1 VASKPAREARAL
13 PNPGCSSPANPSRDG
28 RRGQRPALQGDDVA
42 TSWRVIAGLQ
52 VGLVIPD
59 LWQQEAV
66 RALQQ
71 GKDVVVQAPTGS
83 GKTYIFELLY
93 PNLKNQAVFTVPTR
107 ALANDKLSEWRA
119 RGWDV
124 GISTGDVALNL
135 DAKVV
140 VATLETQRGRFLR
153 GEGPGLLVMDEFQM
167 LGDPMRGVH
176 YELAVA
182 LAPKTTQL
190 LFLSGSVANPRDVVA
205 WLQRI
210 GRDAVLIEHK
220 TRPVPLEETDLGNL
234 PDSQFVQS
242 RGPSRTGG
250 SFWPRMI
257 GRAMRADLAPVL
269 VFAPRR
275 AAAEQIAQAIASAVP
290 VREPLR
296 LTPAQEATAGKS
308 LTKLLRNRVAYHHS
322 GLSYA
327 ARAGVVESLAK
338 AGQLN
343 VVVATM
349 GLAAGINFSMRSV
362 IVTDRRYFAG
372 NFERQVE
379 ADELLQMF
387 GRAGRRGLDEVG
399 HALYTNDLPRLSDT
413 KARQLRR
420 AAQVDWPSLI
430 SVMHAA
436 KQRGDQPFAAAVE
449 LTHSLF
455 SVQRVPLGVEHSLET
470 GARPCGLWVTDE
482 RARFVRRGMIEML
495 NSREEWEAKPVAESV
510 TLGRAFVREDNRWRR
525 ALTVP
530 RMLDGVGTG
539 NLCRLR
545 EQNGYGR
552 ELPIATVLAS
562 GEVALV
568 KWLKKEITK
577 KLARN
582 AEPAFTE
589 LRGGRR
595 STPINR
601 EQAPNSDKS
610 RAGTQLRN
618 SSRAGS
624 PMRRRALSRE
634 EFESE
639 VRPLLT
645 ELVKPGVIVDWI
657 MRGNLISVR
666 LDYANVPVN
675 AYIDSAGKALI
686 DPPERENLP
695 DVCRT
700 CDQLEHDKTVAIVNS
715 PTYAWRHLGLIE
727 PDGTPT
733 RRGMIFSF
741 FHGGEGLAVAV
752 ALEDETYPIEELVFD
767 LANIRAGPR
776 FAGED
781 TPTGGRLGILCQ
793 QIYGRADYPGYLT
806 MGVPVHYGAG
816 ASEVVRAVV
825 ADPRSKHKLTNEL
838 LRHGDIER
846 ALVEWRSILRHI
858 VIAPAYP
865 LPRWTELKAAAKELL
880 DKTASPTSAVDLG
893 TLVPLQQRAG
903 GSDPPSFRSSATTT
917 ATGRGKHHH
926 LWRNPSFDEL

>member
-1 VASKPAREARAL
+1 MT
-13 PNPGCSSPANPSRDG
+13 PGFGA
-28 RRGQRPALQGDDVA
+28 
-42 TSWRVIAGLQ
+42 
-52 VGLVIPD
+52 GLVIPD

-93 PNLKNQAVFTVPTR
+93 PNLKTQAVFTVPTR

-182 LAPKTTQL
+182 LAPKATQL

-210 GRDAVLIEHK
+210 GRHAVLIEHK

-234 PDSQFVQS
+234 SDSQFVQS
-242 RGPSRTGG
+242 RN
-250 SFWPRMI
+250 FWPRMI

-275 AAAEQIAQAIASAVP
+275 AAAEQIAQAIASALP
-290 VREPLR
+290 VRDPLR

-436 KQRGDQPFAAAVE
+436 KQRGEQPFAAAVE

-455 SVQRVPLGVEHSLET
+455 SVQRVPLGVEHSLES
-470 GARPCGLWVTDE
+470 GPRPCGLWVTDE

-495 NSREEWEAKPVAESV
+495 NSREEWEAKPAAESV
-510 TLGRAFVREDNRWRR
+510 MLGRAFVRENDRWRR

-539 NLCRLR
+539 NLCRVR
-545 EQNGYGR
+545 DQNHYGR
-552 ELPIATVLAS
+552 ELPVATVLAS
-562 GEVALV
+562 GDVALV
-568 KWLKKEITK
+568 KWLKKAIGARVV
-577 KLARN
+577 ARN
-582 AEPAFTE
+582 DFDIE
-589 LRGGRR
+589 
-595 STPINR
+595 I
-601 EQAPNSDKS
+601 
-610 RAGTQLRN
+610 RARI
-618 SSRAGS
+618 
-624 PMRRRALSRE
+624 PD
-634 EFESE
+634 
-639 VRPLLT
+639 
-645 ELVKPGVIVDWI
+645 LVKPGTIVTWI
-657 MRGNLISVR
+657 TRGNLISVR

-675 AYIDSAGKALI
+675 AHIDSAGKALI

-715 PTYAWRHLGLIE
+715 PTYAWRHLGLVE

-733 RRGMIFSF
+733 TRGMIFSF

-776 FAGED
+776 FAGENA
-781 TPTGGRLGILCQ
+781 PMGGRLGILCQ
-793 QIYGRADYPGYLT
+793 RVYRRADYPGYLT
-806 MGVPVHYGAG
+806 MGVPVQYGAG
-816 ASEVVRAVV
+816 ASEVVRALV

-846 ALVEWRSILRHI
+846 ALVEWRSILRHVI
-858 VIAPAYP
+858 VAPAYP
-865 LPRWTELKAAAKELL
+865 LSRWTELKAAAEELV
-880 DKTASPTSAVDLG
+880 DKTSSPTAAVDLA

-903 GSDPPSFRSSATTT
+903 GSGTT
-917 ATGRGKHHH
+917 ARQA
-926 LWRNPSFDEL
+926 SFLAKSKS

>member
-1 VASKPAREARAL
+1 MI
-13 PNPGCSSPANPSRDG
+13 G
-28 RRGQRPALQGDDVA
+28 RLSA
-42 TSWRVIAGLQ
+42 
-52 VGLVIPD
+52 GLVIPD

-93 PNLKNQAVFTVPTR
+93 PNLKTQAVFTVPTR
-107 ALANDKLSEWRA
+107 ALANDKLSEWRTH
-119 RGWDV
+119 GWDV

-242 RGPSRTGG
+242 RSLSRTGG

-257 GRAMRADLAPVL
+257 GRAMRADLGPVL

-275 AAAEQIAQAIASAVP
+275 AAAEQIAQAIASALP
-290 VREPLR
+290 VRDPLR

-399 HALYTNDLPRLSDT
+399 HALYTNDLPRLSDA

-420 AAQVDWPSLI
+420 ATQVDWPSLI

-436 KQRGDQPFAAAVE
+436 KQRGEQSFAAAVE

-470 GARPCGLWVTDE
+470 GPRPCGLWVTDE

-495 NSREEWEAKPVAESV
+495 NSSEKWEAKPSAESV
-510 TLGRAFVREDNRWRR
+510 TLGRAFVRENNRWRR

-545 EQNGYGR
+545 EQNHYGR
-552 ELPIATVLAS
+552 ELPVATVLAS
-562 GEVALV
+562 GEAALV
-568 KWLKKEITK
+568 KWLKKELK
-577 KLARN
+577 PGKN
-582 AEPAFTE
+582 AQRSEPD
-589 LRGGRR
+589 GR
-595 STPINR
+595 ST
-601 EQAPNSDKS
+601 PNSDKS
-610 RAGTQLRN
+610 RLGAQLRKF
-618 SSRAGS
+618 SRAGS
-624 PMRRRALSRE
+624 PMRMRAVSRE
-634 EFESE
+634 EFENE
-639 VRPLLT
+639 VRPLLPD
-645 ELVKPGVIVDWI
+645 LVKPGTIVDWI
-657 MRGNLISVR
+657 MRGNLISIR
-666 LDYANVPVN
+666 LDYGNVPVN
-675 AYIDSAGKALI
+675 AHIDLAGNALI

-700 CDQLEHDKTVAIVNS
+700 CDQLEHDKAVAIVNS
-715 PTYAWRHLGLIE
+715 PTYAWRHLGLVE

-741 FHGGEGLAVAV
+741 FHGGEGLAVAA
-752 ALEDETYPIEELVFD
+752 ALEDETYPIDELVFD

-781 TPTGGRLGILCQ
+781 APMAGRLGILCQ
-793 QIYGRADYPGYLT
+793 RVYRRADYPGYLS
-806 MGVPVHYGAG
+806 MGVPVQYGAG
-816 ASEVVRAVV
+816 ASEVVRALV

-846 ALVEWRSILRHI
+846 ALVEWRSVLRHI
-858 VIAPAYP
+858 ILAPAHP
-865 LPRWTELKAAAKELL
+865 VSRWTELKAAAEELL
-880 DKTASPTSAVDLG
+880 DKTASPTSAVNLG

-903 GSDPPSFRSSATTT
+903 G
-917 ATGRGKHHH
+917 
-926 LWRNPSFDEL
+926 

>member
-1 VASKPAREARAL
+1 MT
-13 PNPGCSSPANPSRDG
+13 PGFG
-28 RRGQRPALQGDDVA
+28 
-42 TSWRVIAGLQ
+42 AGLI
-52 VGLVIPD
+52 IPD

-93 PNLKNQAVFTVPTR
+93 PNLKIQAVFTVPTR

-135 DAKVV
+135 DANVV

-182 LAPKTTQL
+182 LAPKATQL

-210 GRDAVLIEHK
+210 GRHAVLIEHR

-242 RGPSRTGG
+242 RSPSSPQRVYDRTGG

-275 AAAEQIAQAIASAVP
+275 AAAEQIAQAIASALP
-290 VREPLR
+290 VRDPLR

-399 HALYTNDLPRLSDT
+399 HALYTNDLPRLSDA

-420 AAQVDWPSLI
+420 ATQVDWPSLI

-436 KQRGDQPFAAAVE
+436 KQRGEQPFAAAVE

-455 SVQRVPLGVEHSLET
+455 SVQRVPLGVEHSLES
-470 GARPCGLWVTDE
+470 GPRPCGLWVTDE

-495 NSREEWEAKPVAESV
+495 NSREQWEAKPAAESV
-510 TLGRAFVREDNRWRR
+510 TLGRAFVRENNRWRR

-530 RMLDGVGTG
+530 RMLDGIGTG
-539 NLCRLR
+539 NICRLR
-545 EQNGYGR
+545 EQNRYGR
-552 ELPIATVLAS
+552 ELPVATVLAS
-562 GEVALV
+562 GKAALA
-568 KWLKKEITK
+568 KWLRKELKSGENVQRPTSNVQRSMED
-577 KLARN
+577 LAARHGTVTHEQFE
-582 AEPAFTE
+582 AE
-589 LRGGRR
+589 
-595 STPINR
+595 I
-601 EQAPNSDKS
+601 
-610 RAGTQLRN
+610 
-618 SSRAGS
+618 
-624 PMRRRALSRE
+624 
-634 EFESE
+634 
-639 VRPLLT
+639 RPLLPD
-645 ELVKPGVIVDWI
+645 LVKPGTIVDWI
-657 MRGNLISVR
+657 MRGNLISLR

-675 AYIDSAGKALI
+675 AHIDSAGKTLI

-695 DVCRT
+695 DVCRI

-715 PTYAWRHLGLIE
+715 PTYAWRRLGLVE
-727 PDGTPT
+727 SDGAPT
-733 RRGMIFSF
+733 TRGIIFSF
-741 FHGGEGLAVAV
+741 FHGGEGLAVAA
-752 ALEDETYPIEELVFD
+752 ALEDETYPIDELVFD

-781 TPTGGRLGILCQ
+781 SPMGGRLGILCQ
-793 QIYGRADYPGYLT
+793 RLYNRADYPGYLT
-806 MGVPVHYGAG
+806 MGVPMQYGAG
-816 ASEVVRAVV
+816 ASEVVRELV

-838 LRHGDIER
+838 LRQGDIER
-846 ALVEWRSILRHI
+846 ALVEWRSLLRHI
-858 VIAPAYP
+858 VLAPAYP
-865 LPRWTELKAAAKELL
+865 LSRWTELKAAAKELL
-880 DKTASPTSAVDLG
+880 DKTASPTSAFDLA
-893 TLVPLQQRAG
+893 TLAPL
-903 GSDPPSFRSSATTT
+903 
-917 ATGRGKHHH
+917 
-926 LWRNPSFDEL
+926 

>member
-1 VASKPAREARAL
+1 MK
-13 PNPGCSSPANPSRDG
+13 
-28 RRGQRPALQGDDVA
+28 
-42 TSWRVIAGLQ
+42 AGLA
-52 VGLVIPD
+52 VGLIIPD

-93 PNLKNQAVFTVPTR
+93 PNLKTQAVFTVPTR
-107 ALANDKLSEWRA
+107 ALANDKLSEWRV

-182 LAPKTTQL
+182 LAPKATQL

-242 RGPSRTGG
+242 RSPSSPRPVFDRTGG

-275 AAAEQIAQAIASAVP
+275 AAAEQIAQTIASALP
-290 VREPLR
+290 VRDPLR

-399 HALYTNDLPRLSDT
+399 HALYANDLPRLSDT

-420 AAQVDWPSLI
+420 VAQVDWPSLI

-436 KQRGDQPFAAAVE
+436 KERGEQPFAAAME
-449 LTHSLF
+449 LTQSLF
-455 SVQRVPLGVEHSLET
+455 SVQRVPLGVEHSLES
-470 GARPCGLWVTDE
+470 GARPCGLWVADE
-482 RARFVRRGMIEML
+482 RARFVRRGMIEMQ
-495 NSREEWEAKPVAESV
+495 NSLEEWEAKPVAESA
-510 TLGRAFVREDNRWRR
+510 TLGRAFVRENDRWRR

-539 NLCRLR
+539 NLCRLG
-545 EQNGYGR
+545 EQNHYGR
-552 ELPIATVLAS
+552 ELPVATVLAS

-568 KWLKKEITK
+568 KWLKREMTK
-577 KLARN
+577 KPGKNVQLRKTLGAARL
-582 AEPAFTE
+582 T
-589 LRGGRR
+589 
-595 STPINR
+595 
-601 EQAPNSDKS
+601 PNSDKP
-610 RAGTQLRN
+610 RAGAQPPTKDLAARRGTFTHEQFETEIRPQLD
-618 SSRAGS
+618 
-624 PMRRRALSRE
+624 
-634 EFESE
+634 
-639 VRPLLT
+639 
-645 ELVKPGVIVDWI
+645 ELVKPGTIVDWI
-657 MRGNLISVR
+657 MRGNLLSVR
-666 LDYANVPVN
+666 LDYADLPVN
-675 AYIDSAGKALI
+675 AHIDSAGKALI
-686 DPPERENLP
+686 DPPARENLP

-715 PTYAWRHLGLIE
+715 PTYAWRHLGLVRS
-727 PDGTPT
+727 DGTPT
-733 RRGMIFSF
+733 QRGMIFSF

-752 ALEDETYPIEELVFD
+752 ALEDETYSIAELVFD

-781 TPTGGRLGILCQ
+781 APMGGRLGILCQ
-793 QIYGRADYPGYLT
+793 RVYRRADYPGYLT
-806 MGVPVHYGAG
+806 MGVPVQYGAG
-816 ASEVVRAVV
+816 ASEVVRALV

-846 ALVEWRSILRHI
+846 ALVEWRSVLRHI
-858 VIAPAYP
+858 VLAPAYP
-865 LPRWTELKAAAKELL
+865 LSRWTELKAAAEELI

-893 TLVPLQQRAG
+893 TLVSLQQRAG
-903 GSDPPSFRSSATTT
+903 
-917 ATGRGKHHH
+917 
-926 LWRNPSFDEL
+926 

>member
-1 VASKPAREARAL
+1 M
-13 PNPGCSSPANPSRDG
+13 
-28 RRGQRPALQGDDVA
+28 
-42 TSWRVIAGLQ
+42 TSGFGA
-52 VGLVIPD
+52 GLVIPD

-93 PNLKNQAVFTVPTR
+93 PNLKTQAVFTVPTR

-124 GISTGDVALNL
+124 GISTGDIALNL

-182 LAPKTTQL
+182 LAPKHTQL

-242 RGPSRTGG
+242 RSPSSPRPVFDRTGG

-257 GRAMRADLAPVL
+257 GRAMRAGLAPVL

-275 AAAEQIAQAIASAVP
+275 AAAEQIAQAIASAIP

-296 LTPAQEATAGKS
+296 LIPAQEQTAGKS

-399 HALYTNDLPRLSDT
+399 YALYTNDLPRLSDT

-430 SVMHAA
+430 SVMNAA
-436 KQRGDQPFAAAVE
+436 SERGEQPFGAAVE
-449 LTHSLF
+449 LTQSLF

-470 GARPCGLWVTDE
+470 GPRPCELRVTDE

-495 NSREEWEAKPVAESV
+495 NFLEQWEAKPAAENV
-510 TLGRAFVREDNRWRR
+510 TLGRAFVRENDRWRR

-530 RMLDGVGTG
+530 RMLDGLGTG

-545 EQNGYGR
+545 EQNHYGR
-552 ELPIATVLAS
+552 ELPVATVLAS
-562 GEVALV
+562 GEVSLV
-568 KWLKKEITK
+568 KWLKKALRKE
-577 KLARN
+577 N
-582 AEPAFTE
+582 AEQCEPHRRLTSNPE
-589 LRGGRR
+589 KLSGRR
-595 STPINR
+595 AERPMKDLAVGRGIFAH
-601 EQAPNSDKS
+601 EQFETEIRP
-610 RAGTQLRN
+610 QL
-618 SSRAGS
+618 
-624 PMRRRALSRE
+624 
-634 EFESE
+634 
-639 VRPLLT
+639 V
-645 ELVKPGVIVDWI
+645 ELVKPGTIVDWI
-657 MRGNLISVR
+657 MRGNLISIR
-666 LDYANVPVN
+666 LDYAEVPVK
-675 AYIDSAGKALI
+675 AHIDSLGNALI

-695 DVCRT
+695 DVCRE

-715 PTYAWRHLGLIE
+715 PTYAWRHLGLVE

-733 RRGMIFSF
+733 TRGMIFSF

-752 ALEDETYPIEELVFD
+752 ALEDETYPIDELVFD

-781 TPTGGRLGILCQ
+781 APMGGRLGILCQ
-793 QIYGRADYPGYLT
+793 RIYGRADYPGYLS
-806 MGVPVHYGAG
+806 MGVPVQYGAG
-816 ASEVVRAVV
+816 ASEVVRALV

-858 VIAPAYP
+858 VLAPAYP
-865 LPRWTELKAAAKELL
+865 LSRWTELKAAAEELI
-880 DKTASPTSAVDLG
+880 DKTASPTSAVDLA
-893 TLVPLQQRAG
+893 TLVPLQQRAV
-903 GSDPPSFRSSATTT
+903 
-917 ATGRGKHHH
+917 GK
-926 LWRNPSFDEL
+926 

>member
-1 VASKPAREARAL
+1 MVHAASTAL
-13 PNPGCSSPANPSRDG
+13 
-28 RRGQRPALQGDDVA
+28 GDFTNAVA
-42 TSWRVIAGLQ
+42 TGQIPVPIASSRHCKHLPEMIPGFGA
-52 VGLVIPD
+52 GLVIPD

-71 GKDVVVQAPTGS
+71 GKDVAVQAPTGS

-93 PNLKNQAVFTVPTR
+93 PNLKAQAVFTVPTR

-153 GEGPGLLVMDEFQM
+153 GEGPRILVMDEFQM

-182 LAPKTTQL
+182 LAPNATQL
-190 LFLSGSVANPRDVVA
+190 LFLSGSVANPQDVVA

-220 TRPVPLEETDLGNL
+220 TRPVPLEETDLENL

-242 RGPSRTGG
+242 RSPSRTGG

-275 AAAEQIAQAIASAVP
+275 AAAEQIAQAIASALP
-290 VREPLR
+290 VRDPLR

-308 LTKLLRNRVAYHHS
+308 LTKLLRTRVAYHHS

-436 KQRGDQPFAAAVE
+436 KQRGEQPFAAAVG
-449 LTHSLF
+449 LTRSLF
-455 SVQRVPLGVEHSLET
+455 CVQRVPLGVEHSLET
-470 GARPCGLWVTDE
+470 GPRPCGLWVTDE

-495 NSREEWEAKPVAESV
+495 NFREEWEAKPVAESV
-510 TLGRAFVREDNRWRR
+510 TFGARSRARKRSVAAGADRGAHARWRR
-525 ALTVP
+525 YGKSLPAARAKPLWARVAG
-530 RMLDGVGTG
+530 RDGTRFGKNRIG
-539 NLCRLR
+539 
-545 EQNGYGR
+545 EM
-552 ELPIATVLAS
+552 AS
-562 GEVALV
+562 E
-568 KWLKKEITK
+568 
-577 KLARN
+577 R
-582 AEPAFTE
+582 TE
-589 LRGGRR
+589 EENVQR
-595 STPINR
+595 STSNPESIR
-601 EQAPNSDKS
+601 GRPVAGVQRPMEELAAPRGTVTHEQ
-610 RAGTQLRN
+610 
-618 SSRAGS
+618 
-624 PMRRRALSRE
+624 
-634 EFESE
+634 FEDE
-639 VRPLLT
+639 VRPQLD
-645 ELVKPGVIVDWI
+645 ELVKPGTIVNWI
-657 MRGNLISVR
+657 TRRKSDLGPAR
-666 LDYANVPVN
+666 LRRCAGQRLHRFGSQRVDRA
-675 AYIDSAGKALI
+675 AGARESAGSLSNV
-686 DPPERENLP
+686 RS
-695 DVCRT
+695 V
-700 CDQLEHDKTVAIVNS
+700 
-715 PTYAWRHLGLIE
+715 
-727 PDGTPT
+727 
-733 RRGMIFSF
+733 
-741 FHGGEGLAVAV
+741 
-752 ALEDETYPIEELVFD
+752 
-767 LANIRAGPR
+767 
-776 FAGED
+776 
-781 TPTGGRLGILCQ
+781 
-793 QIYGRADYPGYLT
+793 
-806 MGVPVHYGAG
+806 GA
-816 ASEVVRAVV
+816 R
-825 ADPRSKHKLTNEL
+825 
-838 LRHGDIER
+838 
-846 ALVEWRSILRHI
+846 
-858 VIAPAYP
+858 
-865 LPRWTELKAAAKELL
+865 
-880 DKTASPTSAVDLG
+880 
-893 TLVPLQQRAG
+893 
-903 GSDPPSFRSSATTT
+903 
-917 ATGRGKHHH
+917 
-926 LWRNPSFDEL
+926 

>member
-1 VASKPAREARAL
+1 MI
-13 PNPGCSSPANPSRDG
+13 PGFGA
-28 RRGQRPALQGDDVA
+28 
-42 TSWRVIAGLQ
+42 
-52 VGLVIPD
+52 GLVIPD

-93 PNLKNQAVFTVPTR
+93 PNLKTQAVFTVPTR

-182 LAPKTTQL
+182 LAPKATQL

-205 WLQRI
+205 WLERI
-210 GRDAVLIEHK
+210 GRNAVLIEHK

-234 PDSQFVQS
+234 SDSQFVQS
-242 RGPSRTGG
+242 RSPSRTGG

-275 AAAEQIAQAIASAVP
+275 AAAEQIAQAIASALP
-290 VREPLR
+290 VRDPLR

-338 AGQLN
+338 SGQLN

-420 AAQVDWPSLI
+420 ATQVDWPSLI
-430 SVMHAA
+430 SVMDAA
-436 KQRGDQPFAAAVE
+436 KQRGEQPFAAAVE

-455 SVQRVPLGVEHSLET
+455 SEQRVPLGVEHSLDS
-470 GARPCGLWVTDE
+470 GPRPCGLWVTDE

-495 NSREEWEAKPVAESV
+495 NSREQWEAKPAAESV
-510 TLGRAFVREDNRWRR
+510 TLGRAFVRENDRWRR

-545 EQNGYGR
+545 EQNHYGR
-552 ELPIATVLAS
+552 ELPVATVLAS
-562 GEVALV
+562 GEAALV
-568 KWLKKEITK
+568 KWL
-577 KLARN
+577 RR
-582 AEPAFTE
+582 E
-589 LRGGRR
+589 LKPGKNVQRPTPKTRGG
-595 STPINR
+595 
-601 EQAPNSDKS
+601 APN
-610 RAGTQLRN
+610 AQH
-618 SSRAGS
+618 
-624 PMRRRALSRE
+624 PMRMRALSRD
-634 EFESE
+634 EFENE

-645 ELVKPGVIVDWI
+645 NFVKPGMIVDWI
-657 MRGNLISVR
+657 MRGNLLSVR

-675 AYIDSAGKALI
+675 AHIDSAGKALI

-715 PTYAWRHLGLIE
+715 PTYAWRHLGLVE

-752 ALEDETYPIEELVFD
+752 ALEDETYPIDELVFD

-781 TPTGGRLGILCQ
+781 APLGGRLGILCQ
-793 QIYGRADYPGYLT
+793 RIYGRADYPGYLT
-806 MGVPVHYGAG
+806 MGVPVQYGAG
-816 ASEVVRAVV
+816 ASEVVRALV
-825 ADPRSKHKLTNEL
+825 ADPRSKHKLTSEL

-846 ALVEWRSILRHI
+846 ALVEWRSILRH
-858 VIAPAYP
+858 VVLAPAYP
-865 LPRWTELKAAAKELL
+865 LSRWTELKAAAEELV
-880 DKTASPTSAVDLG
+880 DKTASPTSAVDLA

-903 GSDPPSFRSSATTT
+903 GRAHGEASIIFGEIQILMNSKASNKVKSPA
-917 ATGRGKHHH
+917 
-926 LWRNPSFDEL
+926 LWSPHACISGIR

>member
-1 VASKPAREARAL
+1 MK
-13 PNPGCSSPANPSRDG
+13 
-28 RRGQRPALQGDDVA
+28 
-42 TSWRVIAGLQ
+42 AGLA
-52 VGLVIPD
+52 VGLIIPD

-93 PNLKNQAVFTVPTR
+93 PNLKTQAVFTVPTR
-107 ALANDKLSEWRA
+107 ALANDKLSEWRV

-182 LAPKTTQL
+182 LAPKATQL

-210 GRDAVLIEHK
+210 RRNAVLIEHK
-220 TRPVPLEETDLGNL
+220 TRPVLLEETDLGNL

-242 RGPSRTGG
+242 RSPSRTGG

-275 AAAEQIAQAIASAVP
+275 AAAEQIAQAIASALP
-290 VREPLR
+290 GRDPLR

-372 NFERQVE
+372 NFERRVE

-420 AAQVDWPSLI
+420 ATQVDWPSLI

-436 KQRGDQPFAAAVE
+436 KQRGEQPFAAAVE
-449 LTHSLF
+449 LTQSLF
-455 SVQRVPLGVEHSLET
+455 SVQRVPLGVEHSLES
-470 GARPCGLWVTDE
+470 GPRPCGVWVTDE
-482 RARFVRRGMIEML
+482 RARFVRRGMTEML
-495 NSREEWEAKPVAESV
+495 NSREEWEARPAAESV
-510 TLGRAFVREDNRWRR
+510 TLGRAFVRGNDRWQR
-525 ALTVP
+525 ALNVP
-530 RMLDGVGTG
+530 RMLEGVGMG

-545 EQNGYGR
+545 EQNRYGR
-552 ELPIATVLAS
+552 ELPVGTVLAS
-562 GEVALV
+562 GELALM
-568 KWLKKEITK
+568 KWLKKATGARVV
-577 KLARN
+577 ARN
-582 AEPAFTE
+582 DFDAD
-589 LRGGRR
+589 
-595 STPINR
+595 IR
-601 EQAPNSDKS
+601 ERIPD
-610 RAGTQLRN
+610 
-618 SSRAGS
+618 
-624 PMRRRALSRE
+624 
-634 EFESE
+634 
-639 VRPLLT
+639 
-645 ELVKPGVIVDWI
+645 LVKPGTIVDWI
-657 MRGNLISVR
+657 MRANLISLR
-666 LDYANVPVN
+666 LDYADVPVN
-675 AYIDSAGKALI
+675 AHIDSAGKALI
-686 DPPERENLP
+686 EPPERENLP
-695 DVCRT
+695 DVCRM

-715 PTYAWRHLGLIE
+715 PTYAWRHLGLVE

-733 RRGMIFSF
+733 TRGMIFSF
-741 FHGGEGLAVAV
+741 FHGGEGLAVAA
-752 ALEDETYPIEELVFD
+752 ALEDETYLIDELVFD

-781 TPTGGRLGILCQ
+781 APLGGRLGILCQ
-793 QIYGRADYPGYLT
+793 RVYRRADYPGYLT
-806 MGVPVHYGAG
+806 MGVPVQYGAG
-816 ASEVVRAVV
+816 ASEVVRALV
-825 ADPRSKHKLTNEL
+825 ADPRCKHKLTNEL
-838 LRHGDIER
+838 LRPGDVER

-858 VIAPAYP
+858 VLAPAYP
-865 LPRWTELKAAAKELL
+865 WSRWTELKAVAQELL
-880 DKTASPTSAVDLG
+880 NQTPSPTSGVDLG
-893 TLVPLQQRAG
+893 TLVPLQQRAE
-903 GSDPPSFRSSATTT
+903 GSDASSTRSRGTT
-917 ATGRGKHHH
+917 AAVPRDAHH
-926 LWRNPSFDEL
+926 LWRISSFDEL

>member
-1 VASKPAREARAL
+1 MI
-13 PNPGCSSPANPSRDG
+13 PGFGA
-28 RRGQRPALQGDDVA
+28 
-42 TSWRVIAGLQ
+42 
-52 VGLVIPD
+52 GLVIPD

-93 PNLKNQAVFTVPTR
+93 PNLKTQAVFTVPTR

-182 LAPKTTQL
+182 LAPKATQL
-190 LFLSGSVANPRDVVA
+190 LFLSGSVANPHDVVA

-210 GRDAVLIEHK
+210 GRHAVLIEHK

-242 RGPSRTGG
+242 RSPSRTGG

-275 AAAEQIAQAIASAVP
+275 AAAEQIAQAIASALP
-290 VREPLR
+290 VRDPLR

-430 SVMHAA
+430 SVMQAA
-436 KQRGDQPFAAAVE
+436 KQRGEQPFAAAVE

-455 SVQRVPLGVEHSLET
+455 SVQRVPLGVEHSLES
-470 GARPCGLWVTDE
+470 GPRPCGLWVTDE

-495 NSREEWEAKPVAESV
+495 NFLEEWEAKPAAESV
-510 TLGRAFVREDNRWRR
+510 TLGRAFVRENNRWRR

-530 RMLDGVGTG
+530 RMLEGVGTG

-545 EQNGYGR
+545 EQNHYGR
-552 ELPIATVLAS
+552 ELPVGTVQAS
-562 GEVALV
+562 GELALV
-568 KWLKKEITK
+568 KWLKKAIG
-577 KLARN
+577 ARVVTQN
-582 AEPAFTE
+582 DFDTDIRA
-589 LRGGRR
+589 R
-595 STPINR
+595 I
-601 EQAPNSDKS
+601 SD
-610 RAGTQLRN
+610 
-618 SSRAGS
+618 
-624 PMRRRALSRE
+624 
-634 EFESE
+634 
-639 VRPLLT
+639 
-645 ELVKPGVIVDWI
+645 LVKPGTIVDWI
-657 MRGNLISVR
+657 MRRNLILIR
-666 LDYANVPVN
+666 LDHANVPVN
-675 AYIDSAGKALI
+675 AHIDSAGNALI
-686 DPPERENLP
+686 DPPVRENLP

-715 PTYAWRHLGLIE
+715 PTYAWRHLGLVE
-727 PDGTPT
+727 ADGTPT
-733 RRGMIFSF
+733 MRGMIFSF
-741 FHGGEGLAVAV
+741 FHGGEGLAVAA
-752 ALEDETYPIEELVFD
+752 ALEDETHPIDELVFD

-781 TPTGGRLGILCQ
+781 APIGGRLGILCQ
-793 QIYGRADYPGYLT
+793 RVYRRADYPGYLT
-806 MGVPVHYGAG
+806 MGVPVQYGAG
-816 ASEVVRAVV
+816 ASEVVRALV
-825 ADPRSKHKLTNEL
+825 ADPRCRHKLTNEL

-865 LPRWTELKAAAKELL
+865 LSRWMELKVAAKELL
-880 DKTASPTSAVDLG
+880 DKTASPTSAVALA
-893 TLVPLQQRAG
+893 TLAPLQQRTG
-903 GSDPPSFRSSATTT
+903 ESDPPSSRSRGTTEAPT
-917 ATGRGKHHH
+917 ATQASSSLAKSKFG
-926 LWRNPSFDEL
+926 

>member
-1 VASKPAREARAL
+1 M
-13 PNPGCSSPANPSRDG
+13 
-28 RRGQRPALQGDDVA
+28 
-42 TSWRVIAGLQ
+42 TSGFGAGLI
-52 VGLVIPD
+52 IPD

-93 PNLKNQAVFTVPTR
+93 PNLKTQAVFTVPTR

-210 GRDAVLIEHK
+210 GRHAVLIEHK
-220 TRPVPLEETDLGNL
+220 TRPVPLEETDLGHL

-242 RGPSRTGG
+242 R

-275 AAAEQIAQAIASAVP
+275 AAAEQIAQSIASALP
-290 VREPLR
+290 VRDPLR
-296 LTPAQEATAGKS
+296 LSPAQEATAGKS

-413 KARQLRR
+413 KARQLKR
-420 AAQVDWPSLI
+420 ATQVDWPSLI

-436 KQRGDQPFAAAVE
+436 KQRGVEPFAAAVE

-455 SVQRVPLGVEHSLET
+455 SEQRVPLGVEHSLET
-470 GARPCGLWVTDE
+470 GPRPCGLWVTDE

-495 NSREEWEAKPVAESV
+495 NSREEWEAKPAAESA
-510 TLGRAFVREDNRWRR
+510 TLGRAFVRENDRWRR

-530 RMLDGVGTG
+530 RMLERIGTG

-545 EQNGYGR
+545 EQHHYGR
-552 ELPIATVLAS
+552 ELPVATVLAS
-562 GEVALV
+562 GKAALA
-568 KWLKKEITK
+568 KWLRRKLKEKGNVQRPTPN
-577 KLARN
+577 AQRPMRTRAGRN
-582 AEPAFTE
+582 VQ
-589 LRGGRR
+589 R
-595 STPINR
+595 ST
-601 EQAPNSDKS
+601 PNSDKS
-610 RAGTQLRN
+610 RADAQH
-618 SSRAGS
+618 
-624 PMRRRALSRE
+624 PMRMRVLSRE

-639 VRPLLT
+639 LRPLLPD
-645 ELVKPGVIVDWI
+645 LVKPGTIVDWI
-657 MRGNLISVR
+657 MRGNLMSIR
-666 LDYANVPVN
+666 LDYADVPVN

-715 PTYAWRHLGLIE
+715 PTYAWRHLGLVE

-733 RRGMIFSF
+733 QRGMIFSF

-752 ALEDETYPIEELVFD
+752 ALEDETYPIDELVFD

-781 TPTGGRLGILCQ
+781 SPMGGRLGILCQ
-793 QIYGRADYPGYLT
+793 RVYRRADYPGYLT
-806 MGVPVHYGAG
+806 MGVPMQYGAG
-816 ASEVVRAVV
+816 ASEVVRALV
-825 ADPRSKHKLTNEL
+825 ANPRSKHKLTNEL

-858 VIAPAYP
+858 VLAPDYP
-865 LPRWTELKAAAKELL
+865 LSRWTELKAAAKELL
-880 DKTASPTSAVDLG
+880 DKTASPTSAVDLT
-893 TLVPLQQRAG
+893 TLVP
-903 GSDPPSFRSSATTT
+903 S
-917 ATGRGKHHH
+917 
-926 LWRNPSFDEL
+926 

>member
-1 VASKPAREARAL
+1 MT
-13 PNPGCSSPANPSRDG
+13 PGFGP
-28 RRGQRPALQGDDVA
+28 
-42 TSWRVIAGLQ
+42 
-52 VGLVIPD
+52 GLVIPD

-93 PNLKNQAVFTVPTR
+93 PNLKTQAVFTVPTR

-140 VATLETQRGRFLR
+140 VATLETQRWRFLR

-182 LAPKTTQL
+182 LAPKSTQL

-242 RGPSRTGG
+242 RN
-250 SFWPRMI
+250 FWPRMI

-275 AAAEQIAQAIASAVP
+275 AAAEQIAQAIASALP
-290 VREPLR
+290 VRDPLR

-343 VVVATM
+343 VVVATL

-399 HALYTNDLPRLSDT
+399 HALYTNDLPRLGDT

-436 KQRGDQPFAAAVE
+436 KQRGERPFAAAVE

-455 SVQRVPLGVEHSLET
+455 SVQRVPLGVEHSLDS
-470 GARPCGLWVTDE
+470 GPRPCGLWVTDE

-495 NSREEWEAKPVAESV
+495 NLLEEWEAKPAAKRV
-510 TLGRAFVREDNRWRR
+510 TLGRAFVRENDRWRR

-545 EQNGYGR
+545 EQNRYGR
-552 ELPIATVLAS
+552 ELPVATVLAS
-562 GEVALV
+562 GKVALA

-577 KLARN
+577 KSAEN
-582 AEPAFTE
+582 AEPAFRTLGRVGA
-589 LRGGRR
+589 LRRPDPASEAGRR
-595 STPINR
+595 PYH
-601 EQAPNSDKS
+601 AAK
-610 RAGTQLRN
+610 
-618 SSRAGS
+618 
-624 PMRRRALSRE
+624 ALSHE

-639 VRPLLT
+639 VRALLP
-645 ELVKPGVIVDWI
+645 ELVKPGTIVDWT
-657 MRGNLISVR
+657 MRRNLISVR

-675 AYIDSAGKALI
+675 AHIDSAGKALI
-686 DPPERENLP
+686 EPPERESLP

-700 CDQLEHDKTVAIVNS
+700 CDQLEHDKILAIVNS
-715 PTYAWRHLGLIE
+715 PAYAWRHLGLVE

-741 FHGGEGLAVAV
+741 FHGGEGLPVAA
-752 ALEDETYPIEELVFD
+752 ALEDETSPINELVFD

-776 FAGED
+776 FAG
-781 TPTGGRLGILCQ
+781 
-793 QIYGRADYPGYLT
+793 
-806 MGVPVHYGAG
+806 
-816 ASEVVRAVV
+816 
-825 ADPRSKHKLTNEL
+825 
-838 LRHGDIER
+838 
-846 ALVEWRSILRHI
+846 
-858 VIAPAYP
+858 
-865 LPRWTELKAAAKELL
+865 
-880 DKTASPTSAVDLG
+880 
-893 TLVPLQQRAG
+893 
-903 GSDPPSFRSSATTT
+903 
-917 ATGRGKHHH
+917 
-926 LWRNPSFDEL
+926 

>member
-1 VASKPAREARAL
+1 MT
-13 PNPGCSSPANPSRDG
+13 PGFG
-28 RRGQRPALQGDDVA
+28 
-42 TSWRVIAGLQ
+42 AGLI
-52 VGLVIPD
+52 IPD

-93 PNLKNQAVFTVPTR
+93 PNLKTQAVFTVPTR

-124 GISTGDVALNL
+124 GISTGDIALNL
-135 DAKVV
+135 GAKVV

-182 LAPKTTQL
+182 LAPKATRL

-210 GRDAVLIEHK
+210 GREAVLIEHK

-242 RGPSRTGG
+242 RSPSRTGG

-275 AAAEQIAQAIASAVP
+275 AAAEQIAQAIASALP
-290 VREPLR
+290 VRDPLR
-296 LTPAQEATAGKS
+296 LTSAQEAAAGKE

-436 KQRGDQPFAAAVE
+436 KQRGEQPFAAAVE

-455 SVQRVPLGVEHSLET
+455 SVQRVPLGVERSLES
-470 GARPCGLWVTDE
+470 GPRPCGLWVTDE

-495 NSREEWEAKPVAESV
+495 NSREEWEAKPAAESV
-510 TLGRAFVREDNRWRR
+510 MLGRAFVRENDRWRR
-525 ALTVP
+525 ALTVL

-545 EQNGYGR
+545 EQNHYGR

-562 GEVALV
+562 GEAALV
-568 KWLKKEITK
+568 KWLKKELK
-577 KLARN
+577 AGKN
-582 AEPAFTE
+582 VQPAFTE
-589 LRGGRR
+589 LRRGRR
-595 STPINR
+595 PTPINR

-610 RAGTQLRN
+610 RAGTQH
-618 SSRAGS
+618 
-624 PMRRRALSRE
+624 PMRMRALSRE
-634 EFESE
+634 EFERE
-639 VRPLLT
+639 VRPLLPD
-645 ELVKPGVIVDWI
+645 LVKPGTIVDWI

-666 LDYANVPVN
+666 LDYADVPVN
-675 AYIDSAGKALI
+675 AHIDSAGKALI

-700 CDQLEHDKTVAIVNS
+700 SHQLA
-715 PTYAWRHLGLIE
+715 
-727 PDGTPT
+727 
-733 RRGMIFSF
+733 
-741 FHGGEGLAVAV
+741 
-752 ALEDETYPIEELVFD
+752 
-767 LANIRAGPR
+767 
-776 FAGED
+776 
-781 TPTGGRLGILCQ
+781 
-793 QIYGRADYPGYLT
+793 
-806 MGVPVHYGAG
+806 
-816 ASEVVRAVV
+816 
-825 ADPRSKHKLTNEL
+825 
-838 LRHGDIER
+838 
-846 ALVEWRSILRHI
+846 
-858 VIAPAYP
+858 
-865 LPRWTELKAAAKELL
+865 
-880 DKTASPTSAVDLG
+880 
-893 TLVPLQQRAG
+893 
-903 GSDPPSFRSSATTT
+903 
-917 ATGRGKHHH
+917 
-926 LWRNPSFDEL
+926 

>member
-1 VASKPAREARAL
+1 M
-13 PNPGCSSPANPSRDG
+13 SSIGA
-28 RRGQRPALQGDDVA
+28 
-42 TSWRVIAGLQ
+42 
-52 VGLVIPD
+52 GLVIPD

-93 PNLKNQAVFTVPTR
+93 PNLKTQAVFTVPTR

-153 GEGPGLLVMDEFQM
+153 GEGPGLLIMDEFQM
-167 LGDPMRGVH
+167 LGDSMRGVH

-182 LAPKTTQL
+182 LAPKATQL
-190 LFLSGSVANPRDVVA
+190 LFLSGSVANPHHVVA

-210 GRDAVLIEHK
+210 GRHAVLIEHK

-234 PDSQFVQS
+234 PDSKFVQS
-242 RGPSRTGG
+242 R

-275 AAAEQIAQAIASAVP
+275 AAAEQIAQAIASAIP
-290 VREPLR
+290 VRDPLR
-296 LTPAQEATAGKS
+296 LTPAQEEIAGKS

-399 HALYTNDLPRLSDT
+399 HALYTNDLPRLSDA
-413 KARQLRR
+413 KARQLKR
-420 AAQVDWPSLI
+420 ATQVDWPSLI

-455 SVQRVPLGVEHSLET
+455 SVQRVPLGVEHSLES
-470 GARPCGLWVTDE
+470 GPRPCGLWVTDE

-495 NSREEWEAKPVAESV
+495 NSRDEWEAKPAVESV
-510 TLGRAFVREDNRWRR
+510 TLGRAFVRENDRWRR

-545 EQNGYGR
+545 EQNRYGR
-552 ELPIATVLAS
+552 ELPVATVLAS
-562 GEVALV
+562 GKAALA
-568 KWLKKEITK
+568 KWLRRKLKAKENIQ
-577 KLARN
+577 
-582 AEPAFTE
+582 
-589 LRGGRR
+589 R

-610 RAGTQLRN
+610 RAGAERPTEDLAARRGTVTNEQFEAEIRPQLD
-618 SSRAGS
+618 
-624 PMRRRALSRE
+624 
-634 EFESE
+634 
-639 VRPLLT
+639 
-645 ELVKPGVIVDWI
+645 ELVKPGTIVDWI
-657 MRGNLISVR
+657 MRGKLISVR
-666 LDYANVPVN
+666 LDYADVPVN
-675 AYIDSAGKALI
+675 AHIDSAGKALI

-715 PTYAWRHLGLIE
+715 PTYAWRHLGLVE

-733 RRGMIFSF
+733 QRGMIFSF
-741 FHGGEGLAVAV
+741 FHGGEGLAVAA
-752 ALEDETYPIEELVFD
+752 ALEDESYPIDELVFD

-781 TPTGGRLGILCQ
+781 APMGGRLGILCQ
-793 QIYGRADYPGYLT
+793 RVYRRADYPGYLT
-806 MGVPVHYGAG
+806 MGVPVQYGAG
-816 ASEVVRAVV
+816 ASEVVRALV
-825 ADPRSKHKLTNEL
+825 ADPRSRHKLINEL

-858 VIAPAYP
+858 VLAPAYP
-865 LPRWTELKAAAKELL
+865 LSRWTELKAAAKEFL

-893 TLVPLQQRAG
+893 TLAAG
-903 GSDPPSFRSSATTT
+903 
-917 ATGRGKHHH
+917 
-926 LWRNPSFDEL
+926 

>member
-1 VASKPAREARAL
+1 VI
-13 PNPGCSSPANPSRDG
+13 
-28 RRGQRPALQGDDVA
+28 QGL
-42 TSWRVIAGLQ
+42 S

-93 PNLKNQAVFTVPTR
+93 PNLKTQAVFTVPTR
-107 ALANDKLSEWRA
+107 ALANDKLSEWRV

-135 DAKVV
+135 NAKVV

-190 LFLSGSVANPRDVVA
+190 LFLSGSVANPHDVVA

-220 TRPVPLEETDLGNL
+220 TRPVPLEETDLANL

-242 RGPSRTGG
+242 RN
-250 SFWPRMI
+250 FWPRMI

-275 AAAEQIAQAIASAVP
+275 AAAEQIAQTIASAIP
-290 VREPLR
+290 VRDPLR
-296 LTPAQEATAGKS
+296 LTPAQEQTAGKS

-399 HALYTNDLPRLSDT
+399 HALYTNDLPRLSDA

-436 KQRGDQPFAAAVE
+436 KERGEQPFAAAVQ
-449 LTHSLF
+449 LTQSLF

-470 GARPCGLWVTDE
+470 GPRPCGLWVTDE

-495 NSREEWEAKPVAESV
+495 NSREQWEAKPAAESV
-510 TLGRAFVREDNRWRR
+510 TLGRAFIREDDRWRR
-525 ALTVP
+525 ALTLA
-530 RMLDGVGTG
+530 RMLEGVGMG

-545 EQNGYGR
+545 EQNRYGR
-552 ELPIATVLAS
+552 ELPVATVLAS

-568 KWLKKEITK
+568 KWL
-577 KLARN
+577 
-582 AEPAFTE
+582 
-589 LRGGRR
+589 
-595 STPINR
+595 NR
-601 EQAPNSDKS
+601 ELKRGKNVECPKPNSDKS
-610 RAGTQLRN
+610 RAGAQCAMKDLAARRGIFTHKQFEAEIRPQLV
-618 SSRAGS
+618 
-624 PMRRRALSRE
+624 E
-634 EFESE
+634 V
-639 VRPLLT
+639 VRPGT
-645 ELVKPGVIVDWI
+645 IVDWI
-657 MRGNLISVR
+657 MRGNLLAVR
-666 LDYANVPVN
+666 LDYADVPIN
-675 AYIDSAGKALI
+675 AHIDSLGSALI
-686 DPPERENLP
+686 DPPERKNLP
-695 DVCRT
+695 EVCRA
-700 CDQLEHDKTVAIVNS
+700 CDQLEHDETVAIVNS
-715 PTYAWRHLGLIE
+715 PTYAWAHLGLVE
-727 PDGTPT
+727 SDGTPT
-733 RRGMIFSF
+733 TRGMIFSF

-752 ALEDETYPIEELVFD
+752 ALEDQTYPIDELVFD

-781 TPTGGRLGILCQ
+781 SPMGGRLGILCQ
-793 QIYGRADYPGYLT
+793 RVYRRADYPGYLT
-806 MGVPVHYGAG
+806 MGVPVQYGAG
-816 ASEVVRAVV
+816 ASEVVRALV

-858 VIAPAYP
+858 VVAPAYP
-865 LPRWTELKAAAKELL
+865 LSRWTELKAASEELL
-880 DKTASPTSAVDLG
+880 DQTASPTSAVDLA
-893 TLVPLQQRAG
+893 TLVPLQQRAV
-903 GSDPPSFRSSATTT
+903 
-917 ATGRGKHHH
+917 GK
-926 LWRNPSFDEL
+926 